1 MNNDAIVKIHEIIK
15 TSDKVFKLVKVGSGN
30 TKELVHVA
38 IFFFILMAFEWTK
51 NLFLT
56 SNMK

>member
-15 TSDKVFKLVKVGSGN
+15 TTSDKAFEPIKVGSGN

-38 IFFFILMAFEWTK
+38 IYF
-51 NLFLT
+51 
-56 SNMK
+56 